1 MFSNSC
7 FSGISLL
14 GSAYAVFGRKTTC
27 VIFVFLVDH
36 IRKYMMSVCI
46 ITGDATL
53 DPLVKMAFT
62 RIHHC
67 KVVIVPL
74 VN

>member
-7 FSGISLL
+7 LSGISLL

-27 VIFVFLVDH
+27 VIFVFSVDP

-46 ITGDATL
+46 MTGDITS
-53 DPLVKMAFT
+53 DPLVKVAFT
-62 RIHHC
+62 RFHHC
-67 KVVIVPL
+67 RVAIIPL
-74 VN
+74 AN